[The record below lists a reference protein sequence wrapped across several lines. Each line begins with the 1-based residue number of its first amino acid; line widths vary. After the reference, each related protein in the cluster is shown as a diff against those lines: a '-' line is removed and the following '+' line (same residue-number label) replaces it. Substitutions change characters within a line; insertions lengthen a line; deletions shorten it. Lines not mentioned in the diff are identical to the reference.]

1 MDSRKLLEKGG
12 AMPTNNAQYT
22 GSSGINDMDMR
33 NRLMR
38 LNWLQHRRFAQ
49 EISDLKLTVPQFFTL
64 STLESLGGTATMGEL
79 SRSTY
84 QVSATMTGIIDRLV
98 RDGFVER
105 QRAKTDRRSVVVAI
119 TPTGQELVDQAWT
132 RALGSLDMVLQ
143 DMNAQEKASSYRF
156 VDTLVTTLEG

>member
-1 MDSRKLLEKGG
+1 
-12 AMPTNNAQYT
+12 MPTNNAQYT
-22 GSSGINDMDMR
+22 GSSKISNMDMR
-33 NRLMR
+33 NKLMR

-49 EISDLKLTVPQFFTL
+49 EISDLKLTVPQFYTL
-64 STLESLGGTATMGEL
+64 STLVGLGGTATMGEL

-105 QRAKTDRRSVVVAI
+105 RRAETDRRSVVVAI
-119 TPTGQELVDQAWT
+119 TSTGQELVDQAWA

-143 DMNAQEKASSYRF
+143 EMNAQEMASSYRF
-156 VDTLVTTLEG
+156 IDTLVTTLEG

>member
-1 MDSRKLLEKGG
+1 
-12 AMPTNNAQYT
+12 MPTNNAQYT
-22 GSSGINDMDMR
+22 GSSKISNMDMR
-33 NRLMR
+33 NKLMR

-49 EISDLKLTVPQFFTL
+49 EISDLKLTVPQFYTL
-64 STLESLGGTATMGEL
+64 STLVGLGGTATMGEL

-105 QRAKTDRRSVVVAI
+105 RRAETDRRSVVVAI
-119 TPTGQELVDQAWT
+119 TSTGQELVDQAWA

-143 DMNAQEKASSYRF
+143 EMNAQEIASSYRF
-156 VDTLVTTLEG
+156 IDTLVTTLEG